1 MKRLLSALSAS
12 VLLVTAII
20 LTPFAAAVNNNP
32 TVADRVIDLS
42 KSQLLI
48 TSDNTAMTYDTEGGI
63 LKLSAKQWYG
73 KNKPIGAVGSKSTW
87 CKEIGLKYEDGTLAQ
102 LESGK
107 RYAVTLNYKL
117 VDNNTNSSDTYH
129 LPQIAIGYDGNG
141 SSTSKGAFYV
151 AAVKNH
157 AKTDAG
163 SSYYLTAEITGND
176 KPLRIGFTGVVKF
189 EINSILLQEIDAAA
203 ENQVTV
209 VYCDEGEYKA
219 EFAAEGGA
227 LKTPVKDG
235 MEFVGWYSSPDF
247 SGERVTAA
255 AAGAVLYAKW
265 VAGGPKIDLS
275 KSVLLTAGDNT
286 AMTYDTEGE
295 KLKLSAKQWY
305 GKNKPI
311 GAVGSKSTWC
321 KEIGLRYANGALV
334 QLENGKK
341 YAVTLNYK
349 LVDNNT
355 NGSDTYHL
363 PQIAI
368 GYDGNGSPTSKGA
381 FYVAAVKN
389 HTKTDAGSSYY
400 LTAEI
405 TGNGKPLRIGFSGV
419 VNFEISSILLHTV
432 DAAAENQVTVVY
444 CDGGE
449 YKAEFAE
456 EGGALKTPVK
466 DGMEFVGWYSSPDF
480 SGEKV
485 TAAAAGAVLYAKWA
499 GTGDNLFI
507 KIHDGITDS
516 PKLVKYKKG
525 QELEQPARTG
535 FRFLGWY
542 KYSGFL
548 GRPITK
554 AAEGI
559 EDLYAKWEEIDPKL
573 DTDVDLTK
581 NSKIITTETSTD
593 SKLTLKGAKAVFDIY
608 AYSRKLSDSVPTE
621 VTWFPGYNFKD
632 SNNNWI
638 KLEQGQTYTF
648 ETVYRVDKV
657 AAGDNVGIQIGYGV
671 DYQLGTNRTYV
682 KSFEKRTKSD
692 EGKTFAYKAT
702 YTVDSNVYTKLLF
715 SGQGTVTV
723 LSIKIKKIPEILVD
737 TEFGTQTYEA
747 YELGSKSGVLGDK
760 NGTNVTN
767 EKNHTAGSASNK
779 SLKLP
784 VNTGL
789 SRITANTVIFLNGS
803 PLTVRE
809 GNAYAVSFYLYSPKD
824 MNDLV
829 YSVNSVGDTLQGNY
843 LKFFNQEARG
853 KISLKANEWT
863 KVTAYIPKL
872 AGCAAS
878 NDMLSIAVSSY
889 DYDGSFVYLDD
900 VSVKQYVDSEVLVY
914 NSNGGSA
921 VKPQRAFAGERLGN
935 LAEPVRS
942 GFMFDGWYY
951 DEALTNEAHSF
962 DIFPADT
969 TDLVVYAKWIAM
981 PTEAKDFDAGTFDE
995 EIYEG
1000 AAPYSNTLSDLDG
1013 VVYGED
1019 YKRIGKN
1026 AAWVKFAG
1034 IYGNG
1039 TVEEDGALLL
1049 TNEQFNNVSDST
1061 GRTAAA
1067 LMNKDGTPFTVV
1079 KGQRYTIEYD
1089 YVSAGN
1095 YGLAYIQ
1102 PIIFEGS
1109 IYGGLGYTTGQ
1120 GLDKVS
1126 VQAADSDYQTYKQS
1140 FVAERTGIVYFTLTA
1155 RADGKNVDTHVYEKV
1170 YLDNV
1175 KIKLNPNVHKV
1186 TFNTGNSVYAVRY
1199 GITGEE
1205 VVVANALNS
1214 DTPGVTFDGFYTDK
1228 EFKTRFDDKFAD
1240 RDITVYIKYKTLN
1253 YETPSDFKN
1262 PIKLDFEETDIL
1274 KDFYR
1279 QSKYMTSWSRETQ
1292 NEWLFITGDSENSLN
1307 GSNCIKLNG
1316 FNTYWNEAKFV
1327 LYDINNPDGVML
1339 LDKGAKYRVKI
1350 MVRCEDSYE
1359 SPGDLTVCLENP
1371 KKRYLLEE
1379 NPSVALVYDE
1389 NGDSGNYMMFT
1400 ADIEVPESL
1409 SYLPMLAI
1417 RKNANALQSLFIDTV
1432 SVEKLRDCTVTY
1444 ETNGGSSVEKATVQ
1458 IHEKVFDPGEPYKE
1472 GYEFLGW
1479 FTNSKFTGNRW
1490 NFDKDTV
1497 ESDMTL
1503 YANWKRETVKVI
1515 TEETDKED
1523 EGEKVSNGKAPL
1535 ILDPDDVKKSADN
1548 NQKADSLSDEAM
1560 PIWAIALIIAG
1571 GALLLSGLAV
1581 LLIIVIKKKKGKQ
1594 VTKS

>member
-1 MKRLLSALSAS
+1 MKKALSILLSGI
-12 VLLVTAII
+12 LLMAVITAI
-20 LTPFAAAVNNNP
+20 PFTASAA
-32 TVADRVIDLS
+32 TDRVIDLS
-42 KSQLLI
+42 KSELLVAGN
-48 TSDNTAMTYDTEGGI
+48 NTNMVYDAEGAI
-63 LKLSAKQWYG
+63 LKLSIQQGYG
-73 KNKPIGAVGSKSTW
+73 ANKPISAVGDTSTW
-87 CKEIGLKYEDGTLAQ
+87 CKEIGLKYADGNWAW

-107 RYAVTLNYKL
+107 RYAVTLNYKIL
-117 VDNNTNSSDTYH
+117 NNNGNGSDTQH
-129 LPQIAIGYDGNG
+129 LPQIAIGYDDNG
-141 SSTSKGAFYV
+141 STTSKGAFYV

-157 AKTDAG
+157 KRADKG
-163 SSYYLTAEITGND
+163 NSYYLNAEIA
-176 KPLRIGFTGVVKF
+176 V
-189 EINSILLQEIDAAA
+189 E
-203 ENQVTV
+203 
-209 VYCDEGEYKA
+209 
-219 EFAAEGGA
+219 
-227 LKTPVKDG
+227 KD
-235 MEFVGWYSSPDF
+235 
-247 SGERVTAA
+247 
-255 AAGAVLYAKW
+255 
-265 VAGGPKIDLS
+265 
-275 KSVLLTAGDNT
+275 
-286 AMTYDTEGE
+286 
-295 KLKLSAKQWY
+295 
-305 GKNKPI
+305 
-311 GAVGSKSTWC
+311 
-321 KEIGLRYANGALV
+321 
-334 QLENGKK
+334 
-341 YAVTLNYK
+341 
-349 LVDNNT
+349 
-355 NGSDTYHL
+355 
-363 PQIAI
+363 
-368 GYDGNGSPTSKGA
+368 
-381 FYVAAVKN
+381 
-389 HTKTDAGSSYY
+389 
-400 LTAEI
+400 
-405 TGNGKPLRIGFSGV
+405 KPLRIGFSGV

-432 DAAAENQVTVVY
+432 DAAAKNQVTVVYCDDGEYKAEFATEGGALKVPVKENMVFGGWYSAPDFSGEKVTAATAGAVLYVKWIDPTKTDITVDLSNLYLVTKEKASLICDDGICEVTASDWYWESIPIGKVKSISTGCREMGLKYADNTLLKLESGKRYAVTLNYKFVNNNGNTQEARNLPQIAIGYDSTEGASSTSAGNFYVAAVKNHKLTDLGNNYYLNAEIVGNGKPFRIGFSGVWKFQINSISLQEIDANAEDQVSVVY

-449 YKAEFAE
+449 YKAEFETAD
-456 EGGALKTPVK
+456 GALKAPVK
-466 DGMEFVGWYSSPDF
+466 DGKKFIGWYSAPDF

-485 TAAAAGAVLYAKWA
+485 TLATAGAVLYAKWA
-499 GTGDNLFI
+499 GTGDDLFI

-525 QELEQPARTG
+525 QELDEPSRTG

-581 NSKIITTETSTD
+581 NSKIITTETSAD

-692 EGKTFAYKAT
+692 EGKTFTYKAT

-784 VNTGL
+784 INTGL
-789 SRITANTVIFLNGS
+789 SRLTANTVISFNGA

-809 GNAYAVSFYLYSPKD
+809 GNAYSVSFYLYSPKD

-853 KISLKANEWT
+853 KVSLKANEWT

-872 AGCAAS
+872 TGCAAS

-935 LAEPVRS
+935 LAEPARS

-969 TDLVVYAKWIAM
+969 ADLVVYAKWTAM
-981 PTEAKDFDAGTFDE
+981 PAEAKDFDAGTFDE

-1109 IYGGLGYTTGQ
+1109 IYGGFGNTTGQ

-1186 TFNTGNSVYAVRY
+1186 TFNTGNSVYAVKY
-1199 GITGEE
+1199 GITGEK

-1292 NEWLFITGDSENSLN
+1292 NEWLFITGDSKNSLN

-1379 NPSVALVYDE
+1379 NPSAALVYDE

-1400 ADIEVPESL
+1400 ADIEVPESF
-1409 SYLPMLAI
+1409 SYFPMLAI

-1515 TEETDKED
+1515 TEETDKEG
-1523 EGEKVSNGKAPL
+1523 EGERVSNGKAPL

-1548 NQKADSLSDEAM
+1548 NQKAGSLSDEAM
-1560 PIWAIALIIAG
+1560 PIWLTALIIAG

-1581 LLIIVIKKKKGKQ
+1581 LLIIIVKKKKE
-1594 VTKS
+1594 SR

>member
-20 LTPFAAAVNNNP
+20 STPFAAAVNNNP
-32 TVADRVIDLS
+32 TATDRVIDLS

-63 LKLSAKQWYG
+63 LKLSAQQWYWD
-73 KNKPIGAVGSKSTW
+73 NKPIRAVGSKSTW
-87 CKEIGLKYEDGTLAQ
+87 CKEIGLKYEDGALAQ

-107 RYAVTLNYKL
+107 RYAVTLNYTF
-117 VDNNTNSSDTYH
+117 VNNNGNSQDARN

-141 SSTSKGAFYV
+141 SSTSTGAFYV

-157 AKTDAG
+157 AKADKG
-163 SSYYLTAEITGND
+163 NSYYLN
-176 KPLRIGFTGVVKF
+176 
-189 EINSILLQEIDAAA
+189 
-203 ENQVTV
+203 
-209 VYCDEGEYKA
+209 
-219 EFAAEGGA
+219 
-227 LKTPVKDG
+227 
-235 MEFVGWYSSPDF
+235 
-247 SGERVTAA
+247 
-255 AAGAVLYAKW
+255 
-265 VAGGPKIDLS
+265 
-275 KSVLLTAGDNT
+275 
-286 AMTYDTEGE
+286 
-295 KLKLSAKQWY
+295 
-305 GKNKPI
+305 
-311 GAVGSKSTWC
+311 
-321 KEIGLRYANGALV
+321 
-334 QLENGKK
+334 
-341 YAVTLNYK
+341 
-349 LVDNNT
+349 
-355 NGSDTYHL
+355 
-363 PQIAI
+363 
-368 GYDGNGSPTSKGA
+368 
-381 FYVAAVKN
+381 
-389 HTKTDAGSSYY
+389 
-400 LTAEI
+400 AEI

-419 VNFEISSILLHTV
+419 AQFEITSILLHTV

-444 CDGGE
+444 CDDGE
-449 YKAEFAE
+449 YKAEFATA
-456 EGGALKTPVK
+456 GGALKVPVK
-466 DGMEFVGWYSSPDF
+466 EGMEFAGWYSDPDF

-485 TAAAAGAVLYAKWA
+485 TTATAGAVLYAKWTVGGPKIDLSKSDLLVKSDTA
-499 GTGDNLFI
+499 MTYDTESGILKLSVQQWYGSNKPIRAVGSTSTWCKEIGLKYADGALVRLESGKRYAVTLNYKIVNNNGNASATNHLLQVAIGYDGNGSSTSTGAFYVAAVKNHAKADKGNSYYLNAEITGNGKPLRIGFSGVAQFEITSILLHTVDAAAENQVTVVYCDDGEYKAEFATAGGALKVPVKDGRQFAGWYSAPDFSGEKVTTATAGAVLYAKWIGTGDDLFI

-516 PKLVKYKKG
+516 PKVVKYKKG
-525 QELEQPARTG
+525 QILDEPSRAG
-535 FRFLGWY
+535 FKFLGWY

-581 NSKIITTETSTD
+581 NSKIITTETSAD

-632 SNNNWI
+632 GNNNWI

-692 EGKTFAYKAT
+692 EGKTFTFKAT

-737 TEFGTQTYEA
+737 TELGTQTYEA

-784 VNTGL
+784 INTGL
-789 SRITANTVIFLNGS
+789 SRLTANTVISFNGA
-803 PLTVRE
+803 PITVRE
-809 GNAYAVSFYLYSPKD
+809 GNAYSVSFYLYSPKD

-853 KISLKANEWT
+853 KVSLKANEWT

-900 VSVKQYVDSEVLVY
+900 VSIKQYVDSEVLVY

-935 LAEPVRS
+935 LAEPARS

-951 DEALTNEAHSF
+951 DEALTNEVNSF

-969 TDLVVYAKWIAM
+969 TDLVIYAKWTEM
-981 PTEAKDFDAGTFDE
+981 PTVAKDFDAGTFDK

-1095 YGLAYIQ
+1095 YGLAYLQ

-1109 IYGGLGYTTGQ
+1109 IYGGFGNTTGQ

-1199 GITGEE
+1199 GITGEK

-1292 NEWLFITGDSENSLN
+1292 NEWLFITGDSKNSLN

-1379 NPSVALVYDE
+1379 NPSAALVYDE

-1400 ADIEVPESL
+1400 ADIEVPESF
-1409 SYLPMLAI
+1409 SYFPMLAI

-1503 YANWKRETVKVI
+1503 YAKWKRETVKVI
-1515 TEETDKED
+1515 TEETDKEG
-1523 EGEKVSNGKAPL
+1523 EGERVSNGKAPL

-1548 NQKADSLSDEAM
+1548 NQKAGSLSDEAM

-1581 LLIIVIKKKKGKQ
+1581 LLIIIVKKKKE
-1594 VTKS
+1594 SR